1 MRTIRNITV
10 ARNPGPPSPEKRGNS
25 SCKPV
30 SASKLQS
37 PQPLATEQP
46 TAVQDQYFSIDP
58 LKPIIS
64 KALLPFI
71 HRSIPENAHCARKDS
86 GFAQNR
92 PLTRRRLRTEVRSYL
107 NTPGCV
113 TVGLWRTSWF
123 FPASPEIAFV
133 SERCSCFGGSR
144 GIYAPE

>member
-1 MRTIRNITV
+1 MVRAFSFFV
-10 ARNPGPPSPEKRGNS
+10 FFFFS
-25 SCKPV
+25 SRRRHTRSV
-30 SASKLQS
+30 SDWSSDVCSSDL
-37 PQPLATEQP
+37 TEQP

-113 TVGLWRTSWF
+113 TVGLW
-123 FPASPEIAFV
+123 
-133 SERCSCFGGSR
+133 
-144 GIYAPE
+144 